1 MPTHGPTPGTDGQP
15 SPSGLEEL
23 VDAMLD
29 DGKAYLHARQ
39 EQLKLDIYGKAG
51 AVAGGAAIGVVAV
64 VALSLC
70 LVFASLALAV
80 WLGTLLGG
88 LAWGLLLVAGAYLF
102 FFLLVYFLARTRIQ
116 ETIQLYVINLL
127 RDGRG

>member
-1 MPTHGPTPGTDGQP
+1 
-15 SPSGLEEL
+15 
-23 VDAMLD
+23 MLD